1 MSELRKH
8 VADGS
13 CRKKR
18 DQKRERHT
26 PTSDDDDFVGL
37 HTKKKKGHSAKRE
50 ENLKYNDMQ

>member
-1 MSELRKH
+1 MSELHKH

-13 CRKKR
+13 MQKEEGSKK
-18 DQKRERHT
+18 RHT